1 MKTIRRFLIKRENK
15 KMSDIK
21 NCNIT
26 QICVAVA
33 MLAGAFLTLVII
45 AFVMKFMPV

>member
-1 MKTIRRFLIKRENK
+1 
-15 KMSDIK
+15 MSDIK